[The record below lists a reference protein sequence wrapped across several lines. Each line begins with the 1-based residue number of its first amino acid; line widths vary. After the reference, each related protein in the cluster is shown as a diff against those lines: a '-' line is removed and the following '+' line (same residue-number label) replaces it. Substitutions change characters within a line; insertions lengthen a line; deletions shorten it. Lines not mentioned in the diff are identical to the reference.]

1 MIFKKIALL
10 LPLIPTVVFALQAP
24 VAVNDFVRVVEGS
37 TNTLDYLHLN
47 DTDLD
52 GDALKMVP
60 TNGVEII
67 SSMGFAGTTGLTYVV
82 TDGSLFSTGT
92 VTVAIN
98 EPIDAEAAR
107 DQLLAGVSTIAS
119 GSQPGRLA
127 VFGPTAYAVNFFEG
141 ESEMDPMIGISSY
154 GHGKV
159 VALPDHQMLD
169 VSRWTSSNDSGAFAI
184 NALAWLAGT
193 TDRNIS
199 IVTYSSSA
207 RDWFEAEGFNNIVL
221 SSESALMNDLIGA
234 DVFFGGWMGSSE
246 PEANLV
252 ALGEFA
258 EAGGGLFIN
267 DYGNGYEDF
276 WWNNLTR
283 PEAPSNVLLR
293 KAGIGFSDDG
303 YWLAGDITATNR
315 SSLQIHSETAL
326 AMLDDSTGYSSDEL
340 TQAFE
345 LLFRM
350 GQVLPPEDVF
360 HARKSLGLMARVA
373 LINPTP
379 TTPVSDPAEQAL
391 LNMES
396 DLLAKTPPDEVVAHR
411 TAEAT
416 YGTISTNAPRV
427 TDSVTINASRTRWQ
441 ATGFYAAPGELV
453 EVIVP
458 PELVGLG
465 YRVRINA
472 HTDNIGQRSSW
483 ERFPNVHRWF
493 EINSTTT
500 QVANAFGG
508 SIFIDLRGDK
518 FDENPPNHGPIEVTV
533 SNALRQPWFDLDQ
546 HTDADWNTIWRDQPG
561 NYAVLVSS
569 NHVLCLPKQQV
580 ESVNL
585 SEPTRLMRWW
595 DSVVTSEDWLAGY
608 LNPRTGAELANVDVQ
623 ISAGT
628 AHSGY
633 PFQAYQKYWGN
644 LADIDDLALHGSWGD
659 FHELGH
665 NHQRSWWKFDGDG
678 EVTVNVFSTYCL
690 RTLASSPDPGGW
702 GWVADPVAVIQ
713 RATAAAQSSNYLDIT
728 DSFADRLSF
737 WIQLADGFGWETYH
751 QVLSSYEDDNV
762 NNPSALPSNDQE
774 DMEQWLVR
782 WSNQVGYN
790 LSGFMVDTWGF
801 PIGDEV
807 ISQIEH
813 LPDWMP
819 IIGEMPEVSIPVN
832 KAHLLDFNTYTYSMD
847 GTADVVSLSAPAHGQ
862 LVDHG
867 DGNWIYEPDYNFT
880 GTDTFVYTLQSSAG
894 NTASFTNTISISGQ
908 GAFKE
913 TWLNISGGYNSSLTD
928 HVRYPDD
935 PDEQSVVD
943 SLQMPSNMG
952 GDYGVRIRALLLP
965 PVTGDYTFWI
975 ASDDNS
981 RLKLSSNENPAGV
994 VEVAEVNGWTDPLD
1008 WDQDPSQQSDPISLV
1023 AGQKYY
1029 MDITHK
1035 EGGGGDHLAIAWQIP
1050 GSAETNIITMAYLE
1064 LPPGLYTEVD
1074 NARSWAGQNGLS
1086 GDDLNVD
1093 ADPDND
1099 GHTNQQ
1105 EFDARTN
1112 PNDAAS
1118 ILRLDIDS
1126 PSLGF
1131 NAVSG
1136 KTYRVEYRNGFG
1148 DTNGWKSLS
1157 EFTAT
1162 QEVIEVIDPGTSNQ
1176 PVRIYRVRVNP
1187 Y

>member
-1 MIFKKIALL
+1 
-10 LPLIPTVVFALQAP
+10 
-24 VAVNDFVRVVEGS
+24 
-37 TNTLDYLHLN
+37 
-47 DTDLD
+47 
-52 GDALKMVP
+52 
-60 TNGVEII
+60 
-67 SSMGFAGTTGLTYVV
+67 
-82 TDGSLFSTGT
+82 
-92 VTVAIN
+92 
-98 EPIDAEAAR
+98 
-107 DQLLAGVSTIAS
+107 
-119 GSQPGRLA
+119 
-127 VFGPTAYAVNFFEG
+127 
-141 ESEMDPMIGISSY
+141 
-154 GHGKV
+154 
-159 VALPDHQMLD
+159 
-169 VSRWTSSNDSGAFAI
+169 
-184 NALAWLAGT
+184 
-193 TDRNIS
+193 
-199 IVTYSSSA
+199 
-207 RDWFEAEGFNNIVL
+207 
-221 SSESALMNDLIGA
+221 
-234 DVFFGGWMGSSE
+234 
-246 PEANLV
+246 
-252 ALGEFA
+252 
-258 EAGGGLFIN
+258 
-267 DYGNGYEDF
+267 
-276 WWNNLTR
+276 
-283 PEAPSNVLLR
+283 
-293 KAGIGFSDDG
+293 
-303 YWLAGDITATNR
+303 
-315 SSLQIHSETAL
+315 
-326 AMLDDSTGYSSDEL
+326 
-340 TQAFE
+340 
-345 LLFRM
+345 
-350 GQVLPPEDVF
+350 
-360 HARKSLGLMARVA
+360 
-373 LINPTP
+373 
-379 TTPVSDPAEQAL
+379 
-391 LNMES
+391 
-396 DLLAKTPPDEVVAHR
+396 
-411 TAEAT
+411 
-416 YGTISTNAPRV
+416 
-427 TDSVTINASRTRWQ
+427 
-441 ATGFYAAPGELV
+441 
-453 EVIVP
+453 
-458 PELVGLG
+458 
-465 YRVRINA
+465 
-472 HTDNIGQRSSW
+472 
-483 ERFPNVHRWF
+483 
-493 EINSTTT
+493 
-500 QVANAFGG
+500 
-508 SIFIDLRGDK
+508 
-518 FDENPPNHGPIEVTV
+518 
-533 SNALRQPWFDLDQ
+533 
-546 HTDADWNTIWRDQPG
+546 
-561 NYAVLVSS
+561 
-569 NHVLCLPKQQV
+569 
-580 ESVNL
+580 
-585 SEPTRLMRWW
+585 MRWW

-690 RTLASSPDPGGW
+690 RTLASNPDPGGW
-702 GWVADPVAVIQ
+702 GWAADPVAVIQ

-975 ASDDNS
+975 ASDDSS
-981 RLKLSSNENPAGV
+981 RLKLSSNENSEGV

-1086 GDDLNVD
+1086 GDELNVD